1 MESAE
6 KDKAIGVMDSGV
18 GGLTVLKQL
27 LNVMPSENYLYF
39 GDTKNLPY
47 GEKTKE
53 QLIEIVKEIFAFF
66 EKQNVKAVVLA
77 CNTTSATAYEELKDK
92 YSFKIY
98 PLIQTVSKCVVLD
111 KSLDRIG
118 VMATEATVNS
128 QKYTSELKKNNPAV
142 EVFEQACPKWV
153 PIVENQIKDY
163 DEKSVITGYL
173 NSVLE
178 FNPKKIILGC
188 THYPY
193 LLDKLAKYAPQ
204 DLFINPAQ
212 LFANYIKQD
221 LLKHNILNTDSSGS
235 VSYFA
240 SSEPDVFK
248 KNAKLFL
255 EIDSLPQLVEL

>member
-1 MESAE
+1 MEISE

-27 LNVMPSENYLYF
+27 LKVMPSENYLYF

-53 QLIEIVKEIFAFF
+53 QLIEIVKEIFDFF

-118 VMATEATVNS
+118 VMATQATVNS
-128 QKYTSELKKNNPAV
+128 QKYTSELKKNNPAI

-153 PIVENQIKDY
+153 PIVENQI
-163 DEKSVITGYL
+163 
-173 NSVLE
+173 
-178 FNPKKIILGC
+178 
-188 THYPY
+188 
-193 LLDKLAKYAPQ
+193 
-204 DLFINPAQ
+204 
-212 LFANYIKQD
+212 
-221 LLKHNILNTDSSGS
+221 
-235 VSYFA
+235 
-240 SSEPDVFK
+240 
-248 KNAKLFL
+248 
-255 EIDSLPQLVEL
+255 

>member
-1 MESAE
+1 MEIAE

-66 EKQNVKAVVLA
+66 EKQNVKAVVL
-77 CNTTSATAYEELKDK
+77 
-92 YSFKIY
+92 
-98 PLIQTVSKCVVLD
+98 D

-128 QKYTSELKKNNPAV
+128 KKYTSELKKNNPAV

-193 LLDKLAKYAPQ
+193 LLDKLVKYAPE
-204 DLFINPAQ
+204 DLFINPAL

-221 LLKHNILNTDSSGS
+221 LLKRNILNTDSSGS

-255 EIDSLPQLVEL
+255 EIDSLPELVEL

>member
-1 MESAE
+1 MEISE

-53 QLIEIVKEIFAFF
+53 QLIEIVKEIFDFF

-118 VMATEATVNS
+118 VMATQATVNS
-128 QKYTSELKKNNPAV
+128 QKYTSELKKNNPAI

-163 DEKSVITGYL
+163 DEKTVITEYL
-173 NSVLE
+173 NNVLA

-221 LLKHNILNTDSSGS
+221 LLKCNILNTVSSGS

-240 SSEPDVFK
+240 SSGPDVFK

-255 EIDSLPQLVEL
+255 EIDSVPQLVEL